1 VSIAAEVSR
10 LVSSSVERRRLNGAN
25 LLHQI
30 IDRRKFL
37 AFERFIINPRAP
49 WQTPYSSSRSI

>member
-1 VSIAAEVSR
+1 VSIAAVVPR

-30 IDRRKFL
+30 INRRKFL
-37 AFERFIINPRAP
+37 AFDTQGNRVK
-49 WQTPYSSSRSI
+49 